1 MKKVSINF
9 ELVYTYN
16 MIFKYADIEFINEG
30 KEIHFVAG
38 DLGLIFPVDFVA
50 SRLSRIEKDLGK
62 EVFFECKHRIDEAFE
77 NYKQSKNKKD
87 EENNVQ

>member
-1 MKKVSINF
+1 MKKVSVNF
-9 ELVYTYN
+9 ELVYTYH

-38 DLGLIFPVDFVA
+38 GLGFIFSVDFVA

-62 EVFFECKHRIDEAFE
+62 EMFFECKHRIDEAYE
-77 NYKQSKNKKD
+77 KYERKK
-87 EENNVQ
+87 EGK